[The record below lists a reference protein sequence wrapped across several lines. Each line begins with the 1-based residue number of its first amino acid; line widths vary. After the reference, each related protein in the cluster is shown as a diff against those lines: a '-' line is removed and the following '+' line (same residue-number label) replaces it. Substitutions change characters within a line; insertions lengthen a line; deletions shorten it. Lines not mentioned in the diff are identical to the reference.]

1 MLTTPWGQAHW
12 VVLLS
17 LFWALFCFVF
27 AAEVIGAF
35 PPGKLLLP
43 RSPLRVNCM
52 GPDGWLGQGVH
63 SLIMEMIQVK
73 KLVGL
78 AAPQLISATGFQSE
92 PNLASK
98 ASKQER
104 EVREPS
110 RFQLGYLNVLL
121 HPFGGLANNVFG
133 LFIAATQGLLFTTP
147 LSIQT
152 TRLSSLY
159 CIFTNNRM
167 SRSNPS
173 VFFLLNRST
182 KDHFYKP

>member
-1 MLTTPWGQAHW
+1 MG
-12 VVLLS
+12 V
-17 LFWALFCFVF
+17 
-27 AAEVIGAF
+27 F

-52 GPDGWLGQGVH
+52 VLDGWLGQGVH

-78 AAPQLISATGFQSE
+78 ATPQLISTTGFQSE
-92 PNLASK
+92 PNLASN
-98 ASKQER
+98 ASKQEG

-110 RFQLGYLNVLL
+110 RFQLGYLNVLP

-133 LFIAATQGLLFTTP
+133 LFIATQGLLFTTP
-147 LSIQT
+147 LSIQI
-152 TRLSSLY
+152 TRLSGLY

-173 VFFLLNRST
+173 VFFLLNRNT
-182 KDHFYKP
+182 KDHFYRP